1 MARSL
6 KKTASASR
14 RRAYAK
20 HRRSSRCTLKKRG
33 AACKR
38 TTGCKWARG
47 KKRSFCRRSS
57 NRKY

>member
-20 HRRSSRCTLKKRG
+20 RRRSSHCTSKKRG

-38 TTGCKWARG
+38 TTGCRWAKG
-47 KKRSFCRRSS
+47 KKRSFCRRGS
-57 NRKY
+57 NKRY